1 MAAVGST
8 PIQLYHSTTASA
20 TPLAINLIDGE
31 LALNTNDGILY
42 YKDSSGVVQVLAEGV
57 LASHTT
63 WDEANQTLIVDST
76 GSLLVP
82 VGTTAEEPA
91 TPSSGMLRFNTT
103 TGQFEGYNGTV
114 WGGIG
119 GAQAGGA
126 IIVNNKEATTD
137 YTITVLQNGFSV
149 GPITIASGVTITVA
163 TDSRW
168 VII

>member
-8 PIQLYHSTTASA
+8 PIQLYHSATASA
-20 TPLAINLIDGE
+20 TPLAIDLIDGE
-31 LALNTNDGILY
+31 LALNTADGILY
-42 YKDSSGVVQVLAEGV
+42 YKDAAGDVQVLAEGV

-63 WDEANQTLIVDST
+63 WDQANQTLIVDST
-76 GSLLVP
+76 GSLKVP
-82 VGTTAEEPA
+82 VGNTSQEPA

-103 TGQFEGYNGTV
+103 TGQFEGYNGSV

-126 IIVNNKEATTD
+126 IIVNNKQAITD
-137 YTITVLQNGFSV
+137 YTITTVQNGFSV

>member
-1 MAAVGST
+1 MAAGGST
-8 PIQLYHSTTASA
+8 PIQLYHSATASA
-20 TPLAINLIDGE
+20 APLAINLVAGE

-42 YKDSSGVVQVLAEGV
+42 YKDSTGVVQVLAEGV
-57 LASHTT
+57 LASHLS
-63 WDEANQTLIVDST
+63 WNEANQTLTVDST
-76 GSLLVP
+76 GSLKVP
-82 VGTTAEEPA
+82 VGNTAQQPA
-91 TPSSGMLRFNTT
+91 TPASGMLRFNTT
-103 TGQFEGYNGTV
+103 SGQFEGYNGSV

-126 IIVNNKEATTD
+126 IITNTKQASSS
-137 YTITVLQNGFSV
+137 YTITTLQNGFSV